1 MELISQILHRVR
13 QLEADDLLCKVG
25 LQKRRSGA
33 ARIAPILGAL
43 AGGLVVGAGLGLLF
57 APSSGRELR
66 STIGTRAADLKD
78 RGVAA
83 VKRTA
88 SRANGAEDQLLEP
101 IV

>member
-1 MELISQILHRVR
+1 MGILTQILQQIR
-13 QLEADDLLCKVG
+13 QLEADDLLSRVG
-25 LQKRRSGA
+25 LQKRRSSSSQ
-33 ARIAPILGAL
+33 IAPILGAL

-57 APSSGRELR
+57 APSTGRELR
-66 STIGTRAADLKD
+66 SNIRDRAADLKD

-83 VKRTA
+83 VKRGA